1 VLKEMI
7 ENELKKKDI
16 SQIKLSKEIGI
27 SQGTIYKIL
36 HTDTQ
41 TSIEVLD
48 KIATYFHVPVAQFLC
63 SDLPAAEWT
72 RKDRDEVSTLLKQ
85 ILEQTKRN
93 TAAIEKL
100 IAEIKKSNRRR

>member
-1 VLKEMI
+1 MLKEMI

-48 KIATYFHVPVAQFLC
+48 KVANYFHVPVAQFLC
-63 SDLPAAEWT
+63 SEVPAEWT